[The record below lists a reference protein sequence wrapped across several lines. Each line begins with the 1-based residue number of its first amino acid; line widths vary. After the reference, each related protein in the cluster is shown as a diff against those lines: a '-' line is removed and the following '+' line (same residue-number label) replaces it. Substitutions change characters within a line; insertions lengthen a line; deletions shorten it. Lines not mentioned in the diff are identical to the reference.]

1 MLLTITNEPDFGC
14 DACEIFSFSFHG
26 PKIGMRHCFTMSDYF
41 EILGKLAV
49 GKMANTG
56 SAAVYDCG

>member
-1 MLLTITNEPDFGC
+1 M
-14 DACEIFSFSFHG
+14 
-26 PKIGMRHCFTMSDYF
+26 GMRHCFTMSDYF

-56 SAAVYDCG
+56 SAAVYDCER